1 MDEWSTYDWETTLQ
15 VALSPKTLNVAQDCR
30 GLLKWHRD
38 MEYILGTGQV
48 FQVLFISLCPKG
60 STAQCQD
67 WENTSGCHP
76 KALPGSQCKRL
87 GVCAE
92 KYGTVCSQLPCCSN
106 TCSFAQLCMMDS
118 FKMQNKKQKTKN
130 AFHGLAH
137 IPYLCFQVSVL
148 LQCAYPVNWQYLK
161 CLSPTDKWIPNSSA
175 LKMCFCLYCGACF
188 KNKIMTFPEIHFTSN
203 LIVSKWL
210 S

>member
-15 VALSPKTLNVAQDCR
+15 VARSPKTLNVAQDCR

-76 KALPGSQCKRL
+76 KALPGSRCKRL

-92 KYGTVCSQLPCCSN
+92 KYGTVCSQCCSN

-118 FKMQNKKQKTKN
+118 FKMQKKQKN
-130 AFHGLAH
+130 
-137 IPYLCFQVSVL
+137 ISWVSPHSLFVFSSI
-148 LQCAYPVNWQYLK
+148 CCITV
-161 CLSPTDKWIPNSSA
+161 CLP
-175 LKMCFCLYCGACF
+175 C
-188 KNKIMTFPEIHFTSN
+188 
-203 LIVSKWL
+203 
-210 S
+210 